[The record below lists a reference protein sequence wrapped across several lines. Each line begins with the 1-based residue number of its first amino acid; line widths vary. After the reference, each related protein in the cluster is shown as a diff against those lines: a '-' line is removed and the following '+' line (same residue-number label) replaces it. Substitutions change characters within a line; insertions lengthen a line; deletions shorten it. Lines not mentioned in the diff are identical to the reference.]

1 LYRTSPQSTSGN
13 PGVQPGDTCDR
24 GLAAGVALHQAAR
37 VRREDNVESDEIV
50 IVLTTVGADV
60 NAGQMASTLVE
71 EHLAACVNVLP
82 EMTSYFRWRGV
93 VEQAEER
100 QLVIK
105 TTAAQ
110 LPALEQ
116 RLLDVHPYEVPE
128 FLVVPIEAASDAYFK
143 WVLGAIG
150 ATPDD
155 GEIKH

>member
-1 LYRTSPQSTSGN
+1 
-13 PGVQPGDTCDR
+13 VD
-24 GLAAGVALHQAAR
+24 
-37 VRREDNVESDEIV
+37 SDEIV

-60 NAGQMASTLVE
+60 NAGAMATSLVE

-105 TTAAQ
+105 TTTAQ
-110 LPALEQ
+110 LSALEE
-116 RLLDVHPYEVPE
+116 RLHEIHPYEVPE
-128 FLVVPIEAASDAYFK
+128 FLVVPVDAASDAYFK
-143 WVLGAIG
+143 WMLGAVG
-150 ATPDD
+150 VTADD

>member
-1 LYRTSPQSTSGN
+1 
-13 PGVQPGDTCDR
+13 
-24 GLAAGVALHQAAR
+24 
-37 VRREDNVESDEIV
+37 VRREDNVDSDEIV

-60 NAGQMASTLVE
+60 NAGAMATSLVE

-105 TTAAQ
+105 TTTAQ
-110 LPALEQ
+110 LSALEQ
-116 RLLDVHPYEVPE
+116 RLHEIHPYEVPE
-128 FLVVPIEAASDAYFK
+128 FLVVPVEAASDGYFK
-143 WVLGAIG
+143 WMLAAIG
-150 ATPDD
+150 MNQDE